1 MLTWTWSEPH
11 IAEKL
16 FLSKQSVLWV
26 WYLSSTWHKNCSHL
40 LSTHP
45 FSCHAYITVA
55 VMLKD
60 LAGPDIVKKN
70 ETSSSLH
77 CASGLR
83 LTTSPGHQ
91 RSSLWSVDTWDL
103 LFLCPRMSLS
113 NHCTSCLPDI
123 ICGQKCQTCCS
134 LSPSVLAHH
143 FLPMGVWPFWSDSI
157 QMEKNGSVCLLQQAN
172 ASYPKMCNVSA
183 MKWCQFPSYFSLF
196 ALSVICMSLYVW
208 KVYWLMPVSGLHIF
222 SCSAFCFIS

>member
-45 FSCHAYITVA
+45 FSCHAYVTIA

-60 LAGPDIVKKN
+60 LAGPDTVKKN
-70 ETSSSLH
+70 EKSSSLY
-77 CASGLR
+77 CATGLR
-83 LTTSPGHQ
+83 LTTCPGHQ
-91 RSSLWSVDTWDL
+91 QPSLWSVDTWDL

-113 NHCTSCLPDI
+113 N
-123 ICGQKCQTCCS
+123 S
-134 LSPSVLAHH
+134 LY
-143 FLPMGVWPFWSDSI
+143 FLPAWHYLQAKMS
-157 QMEKNGSVCLLQQAN
+157 NLLLII
-172 ASYPKMCNVSA
+172 SLCSGT
-183 MKWCQFPSYFSLF
+183 SLF
-196 ALSVICMSLYVW
+196 AHGSVAILKWLDPNGEKWICLAAAAGW
-208 KVYWLMPVSGLHIF
+208 
-222 SCSAFCFIS
+222 CFLP